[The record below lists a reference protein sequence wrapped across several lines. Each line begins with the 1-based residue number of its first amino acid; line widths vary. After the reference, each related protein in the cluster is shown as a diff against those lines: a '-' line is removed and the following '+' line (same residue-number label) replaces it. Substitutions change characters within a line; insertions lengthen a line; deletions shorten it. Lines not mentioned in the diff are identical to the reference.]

1 MISRSLTLH
10 LIEAAKQLP
19 VVALLGPRQSGKTTL
34 ARATFKD
41 HIYISLED
49 LDTRK
54 FAQEDPR
61 RFFFENRNE
70 HGIILDEFQHV
81 PELLSYI
88 QTQVDTEDIPG
99 YFILTGSQNFLLN
112 QAISQTLAGRIA
124 LLYLLPL
131 SISELKAKELL
142 PEKVDSLIF
151 KGQYPRVYARNLNPA
166 TWYRDYIATYLERDV
181 RQLAAISDLSRFH
194 YFIQLCA
201 GRVGQLLNVSSLA
214 TDCGIDVR
222 TAKSWLSLLEA
233 SYIIFLLQPH
243 YKNFSKR
250 LIKSPKIYFYDTAIA
265 CSLLGIESEQQ
276 LQNHY
281 LKGNLF
287 ECLITSDLIKHFYNA
302 NRRPQLYFWRDNH
315 GHEVDCI
322 IEKAMQLIPIEIK
335 LSMTISSSLFEGL
348 KYWKEISDNIYPK
361 AYLVY
366 GGFQD
371 QERAQATVVSW
382 QNIEKIFSD

>member
-1 MISRSLTLH
+1 MIPRKLAPH

-41 HIYISLED
+41 HRYISLED
-49 LDTRK
+49 LDIRK

-61 RFFFENRNE
+61 RFLFENRNE

-88 QTQVDTEDIPG
+88 QTQVDNEDRPG

-131 SISELKAKELL
+131 SIDELKLAELL
-142 PEKVDSLIF
+142 TDKVDHLIF
-151 KGQYPRVYARNLNPA
+151 KGAYPRIYARNLNPV
-166 TWYRDYIATYLERDV
+166 TWYRDYIVTYLERDV
-181 RQLAAISDLSRFH
+181 RQLASVNDLTRFH

-201 GRVGQLLNVSSLA
+201 GRIGQLLNISSLA

-222 TAKSWLSLLEA
+222 TAKSWLSILEA

-243 YKNFSKR
+243 QSSPR
-250 LIKSPKIYFYDTAIA
+250 LRQT
-265 CSLLGIESEQQ
+265 G
-276 LQNHY
+276 
-281 LKGNLF
+281 
-287 ECLITSDLIKHFYNA
+287 
-302 NRRPQLYFWRDNH
+302 
-315 GHEVDCI
+315 
-322 IEKAMQLIPIEIK
+322 
-335 LSMTISSSLFEGL
+335 
-348 KYWKEISDNIYPK
+348 
-361 AYLVY
+361 
-366 GGFQD
+366 
-371 QERAQATVVSW
+371 
-382 QNIEKIFSD
+382 